1 MGLKSIS
8 GLCRLIGEIITGAE
22 KHIAVG
28 PDLHIDH
35 GVRDRAEMVCNRT
48 DDLIPEGMNDH
59 IHANAR
65 MTKTHTGPGPTRG
78 IRVINALDPETLINR
93 TSLTGLPDRTRS
105 ARHWTKFPLTP
116 TPSASIV
123 GIQDIGLWNV
133 PCIIR
138 EEMAVVIRIAHGRLI
153 SPDHIM
159 VHNVPGHRSEPK
171 RLSDGGHR
179 NGRRPQS
186 AGRRRTGP
194 GRRTNDVRDLTTVG
208 GRAPWTRIS
217 ARHVASTGIG
227 KTSVPILSPTGRVL
241 AGCPKRTAD
250 TSIYWVC
257 GKQDAPG
264 GRARPQPVGRQGRS
278 EFCMLMLIRSSDISK
293 SLPLICAV

>member
-1 MGLKSIS
+1 MKPKSIS
-8 GLCRLIGEIITGAE
+8 GLCRLIVEIITGAQ
-22 KHIAVG
+22 KHITVG
-28 PDLHIDH
+28 PALHIDH

-48 DDLIPEGMNDH
+48 DDLIPERMNNH

-65 MTKTHTGPGPTRG
+65 MTKTHIGPSPTRG
-78 IRVINALDPETLINR
+78 IRVIDALDPETLINR
-93 TSLTGLPDRTRS
+93 TSLTGLPDWRRS

-133 PCIIR
+133 PCIIC
-138 EEMAVVIRIAHGRLI
+138 EEMAIMIRIVHGRLI
-153 SPDHIM
+153 SPDRIM
-159 VHNVPGHRSEPK
+159 VHNVPGQRCETK
-171 RLSDGGHR
+171 RLSDGGHW

-194 GRRTNDVRDLTTVG
+194 ERRTNDVRDLTTVG
-208 GRAPWTRIS
+208 SRAPWIRIS
-217 ARHVASTGIG
+217 ATHVASTGIG
-227 KTSVPILSPTGRVL
+227 KTSVPILSATSRVL

-264 GRARPQPVGRQGRS
+264 GRARPQPVGRQERS
-278 EFCMLMLIRSSDISK
+278 EFCMLMPIRCSDISK
-293 SLPLICAV
+293 SLPLICAL